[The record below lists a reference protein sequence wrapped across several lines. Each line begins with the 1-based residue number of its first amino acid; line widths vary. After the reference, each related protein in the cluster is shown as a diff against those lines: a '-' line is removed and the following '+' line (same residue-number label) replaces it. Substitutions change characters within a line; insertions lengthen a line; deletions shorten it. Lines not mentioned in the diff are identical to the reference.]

1 MKNVIAAVSLALA
14 ELPAIAAEPMP
25 EPVILEA
32 EIAAPPAA
40 VWRALSSRE
49 GVRSFFA
56 AEARIEPRIGGA
68 YEIYFI
74 PGNPPGLRG
83 TEQVR
88 ILAMEPPRR
97 LLVSWNAPI
106 QFGDLRRQQ
115 TAVEFE
121 LAPAARG
128 TRLTLTHF
136 GWGRGAAWQ
145 KVRDYFGQAWPYVLG
160 QLQYRFDHGPIDWKR
175 PPDGKAYFKPAP

>member
-1 MKNVIAAVSLALA
+1 MRLLALSAAVLFS
-14 ELPAIAAEPMP
+14 AAPVAAADPRP
-25 EPVILEA
+25 EPVVLEGDV
-32 EIAAPPAA
+32 AAPPAE
-40 VWRALSSRE
+40 VWRALTSPR

-56 AEARIEPRIGGA
+56 AQAKVEPMIGGA

-74 PGNPPGLRG
+74 PTNPPGLRG
-83 TEQVR
+83 TENVR

-97 LLVSWNAPI
+97 LLISWNAPTA
-106 QFGDLRRQQ
+106 FGDLRTQQ
-115 TAVEFE
+115 TTVEFE

-136 GWGRGAAWQ
+136 GWGRGARWQ
-145 KVRDYFGQAWPYVLG
+145 KVRDYFAGAWPYVLG

-175 PPDGKAYFKPAP
+175 PPDGAAYFKPAS